1 MLGVDARMSTPA
13 LAYSVRDRSILLPYY
28 KRFLVEPLIPSIPA
42 RISPNAITHGGHLI
56 NLAALVLLVGA
67 SGRLDSGWPFFLVPI
82 LVHVWLWC
90 DHADGG
96 HARRTGQCS
105 ALGEFLDHGLDLLNA
120 TYVICMTVVAF
131 GTPPFWSVTAAVVVP
146 AAAAI
151 TYWEQAETGVFQLG
165 LLNQIESV
173 CSLTVALVARGIF
186 GVVAMAGVHVGPWPL
201 PDFIL
206 AVVSVV
212 ALFGILRC
220 AMRVKEKKG
229 SVKPFI
235 APFLFGAAITLAAAT
250 GALGTLSAILVGA
263 SVFVFMGVSQ
273 LNHRI
278 RGERPQLSSGVLVAA
293 VMVFGLAAYRMRLGV
308 MPEALEWGT
317 AGILTPVF
325 GGLALVRG
333 VEGHRAVDALDRAKA
348 SASASASAA

>member
-1 MLGVDARMSTPA
+1 MSTPA

-28 KRFLVEPLIPSIPA
+28 KRFLVEPLIPLIPA

-56 NLAALVLLVGA
+56 NLAALVLLAA
-67 SGRLDSGWPFFLVPI
+67 SAHTDKGWPFFLVPL

-120 TYVICMTVVAF
+120 TYVICMTVVAL

-173 CSLTVALVARGIF
+173 CSLSVALMARGLF
-186 GVVAMAGVHVGPWPL
+186 GVAAMTGIHAGSWPL
-201 PDFIL
+201 PDLIL

-220 AMRVKEKKG
+220 AIRVRQKG
-229 SVKPFI
+229 GRLAPFF
-235 APFLFGAAITLAAAT
+235 APFLFGTAVTLAAAT

-263 SVFVFMGVSQ
+263 SVYVFIGVCQ

-293 VMVFGLAAYRMRLGV
+293 VVVFALAAYRMRLGM
-308 MPEALEWGT
+308 MPPALEWGA
-317 AGILTPVF
+317 AGILTMAF

-333 VEGHRAVDALDRAKA
+333 VEGHRAVDALDRAKT
-348 SASASASAA
+348 SSLVT

>member
-1 MLGVDARMSTPA
+1 MSTPA
-13 LAYSVRDRSILLPYY
+13 LAYSVRDRSILLPHY
-28 KRFLVEPLIPSIPA
+28 KRFLVEPLLLLIPA

-56 NLAALVLLVGA
+56 NLAALVLLVA
-67 SGRLDSGWPFFLVPI
+67 SAHMDKGWPFFLVPV

-120 TYVICMTVVAF
+120 TYVICMTVVAL

-173 CSLTVALVARGIF
+173 CSLSVALMARGLF
-186 GVVAMAGVHVGPWPL
+186 GVAAMAGIRVGSWPL
-201 PDFIL
+201 PDLIL

-220 AMRVKEKKG
+220 AMRVKQKG
-229 SVKPFI
+229 GRLAPFV
-235 APFLFGAAITLAAAT
+235 APFLFGAAVTLAAAT
-250 GALGTLSAILVGA
+250 GALGTLSAILLGA
-263 SVFVFMGVSQ
+263 SVYVFIGVCQ
-273 LNHRI
+273 LNFRI
-278 RGERPQLSSGVLVAA
+278 RGERPEPSTGVLVAA
-293 VMVFGLAAYRMRLGV
+293 VLTFGLAAYRMRVGV
-308 MPEALEWGT
+308 VPAALEWGA
-317 AGILTPVF
+317 AGLLASVF

-333 VEGHRAVDALDRAKA
+333 IEGHRAVEELDRAKA
-348 SASASASAA
+348 ASV

>member
-1 MLGVDARMSTPA
+1 MSTPA

-28 KRFLVEPLIPSIPA
+28 KRFLVEPLIPVIPA

-56 NLAALVLLVGA
+56 NLLALVALVAA
-67 SGRLDSGWPFFLVPI
+67 SGRMDRGWPFFLVPV

-120 TYVICMTVVAF
+120 TYVICMTVVAL

-173 CSLTVALVARGIF
+173 CSLSVALVARGIF
-186 GVVAMAGVHVGPWPL
+186 GVAAMAGIRVGPWPL

-206 AVVSVV
+206 AVVSIV

-220 AMRVKEKKG
+220 AMRVRQKEG
-229 SVKPFI
+229 RVKPFA
-235 APFLFGAAITLAAAT
+235 APFLFGAAVTLAAAT
-250 GALGTLSAILVGA
+250 GALGTLPAILVGA
-263 SVFVFMGVSQ
+263 SVYVFVGVCQ

-278 RGERPQLSSGVLVAA
+278 RGERPQLSSGVLVAG
-293 VMVFGLAAYRMRLGV
+293 VIVFGLAGYRMRLGT
-308 MPEALEWGT
+308 MPPALEWGAT
-317 AGILTPVF
+317 GILTTVF

-333 VEGHRAVDALDRAKA
+333 VEGHRAVDALDRARTSTLA
-348 SASASASAA
+348 T

>member
-1 MLGVDARMSTPA
+1 MSTPA

-28 KRFLVEPLIPSIPA
+28 KRFLVDPLIGAIPA

-56 NLAALVLLVGA
+56 NLAALLLLIA
-67 SGRLDSGWPFFLVPI
+67 AARMDRGWPFFLVPL

-120 TYVICMTVVAF
+120 TYVICMTVVAL

-173 CSLTVALVARGIF
+173 CSLSVALFARGIF
-186 GVVAMAGVHVGPWPL
+186 GVAAMAGVRVGPWPL
-201 PDFIL
+201 PDVIL
-206 AVVSVV
+206 AVVSIV

-220 AMRVKEKKG
+220 AMRVRQKG
-229 SVKPFI
+229 GRLTPFV
-235 APFLFGAAITLAAAT
+235 APLLFGAAVTLAAAT
-250 GALGTLSAILVGA
+250 GALGTLSLILVGA
-263 SVFVFMGVSQ
+263 SVFVFIGVCQ
-273 LNHRI
+273 LNFRI
-278 RGERPQLSSGVLVAA
+278 RGERPAPSGGVL
-293 VMVFGLAAYRMRLGV
+293 LAALVVLGVAVVRMRIGV
-308 MPEALEWGT
+308 VAPALEWGV
-317 AGILTPVF
+317 AGSLAIVF

-333 VEGHRAVDALDRAKA
+333 IEGHRAVEQLDRAKA
-348 SASASASAA
+348 ASS

>member
-1 MLGVDARMSTPA
+1 MSTPA

-42 RISPNAITHGGHLI
+42 RISPNAITHGGHLV
-56 NLAALVLLVGA
+56 NLAALVLLLLA
-67 SGRLDSGWPFFLVPI
+67 STRMDSGWPFFLVPV

-120 TYVICMTVVAF
+120 TYVICMTVVAL

-173 CSLTVALVARGIF
+173 CSLSVALIARGLI

-206 AVVSVV
+206 AVVSIV

-220 AMRVKEKKG
+220 AMRVKQKEG
-229 SVKPFI
+229 RLLPFV
-235 APFLFGAAITLAAAT
+235 APLLFGAAVTLAAAT

-263 SVFVFMGVSQ
+263 SVYVFIGVCQ
-273 LNHRI
+273 LNFRI
-278 RGERPQLSSGVLVAA
+278 RGERPQLSTGVLVAA
-293 VMVFGLAAYRMRLGV
+293 VVVFGVAGYRLRVGPLPAM
-308 MPEALEWGT
+308 LEWGA
-317 AGILTPVF
+317 AGVLTTVF

-333 VEGHRAVDALDRAKA
+333 IEGHRAVDALDRAKA
-348 SASASASAA
+348 TAA

>member
-1 MLGVDARMSTPA
+1 MSTPA

-28 KRFLVEPLIPSIPA
+28 KRFLVEPLIPFIPA

-56 NLAALVLLVGA
+56 NLAALVLLVA
-67 SGRLDSGWPFFLVPI
+67 SAHMDKGWPFFLVPV

-120 TYVICMTVVAF
+120 TYVICMTVVAL

-173 CSLTVALVARGIF
+173 CSLSVALMARGLF
-186 GVVAMAGVHVGPWPL
+186 GVAAIAGMHVGSWPL
-201 PDFIL
+201 PDLIL

-220 AMRVKEKKG
+220 AMRVKQKG
-229 SVKPFI
+229 GRLTPFV
-235 APFLFGAAITLAAAT
+235 APFLFGAAVTLAAAT
-250 GALGTLSAILVGA
+250 GALGTLSAILIGA
-263 SVFVFMGVSQ
+263 SVYVFIGVCQ
-273 LNHRI
+273 LNFRI
-278 RGERPQLSSGVLVAA
+278 RGERPQSQMGVLVAA
-293 VMVFGLAAYRMRLGV
+293 VVVGGVVVYRMRAGV
-308 MPEALEWGT
+308 VPAALEWGA
-317 AGILTPVF
+317 AGVLTSVF

-333 VEGHRAVDALDRAKA
+333 IEGHRAVEELDRAKA
-348 SASASASAA
+348 ASV

>member
-1 MLGVDARMSTPA
+1 MSTPA

-28 KRFLVEPLIPSIPA
+28 KRFLVEPLIPAIPA

-56 NLAALVLLVGA
+56 NLAALVLLVAA
-67 SGRLDSGWPFFLVPI
+67 SQRMNSGWAFFLVPV

-96 HARRTGQCS
+96 HARRTNQCS

-131 GTPPFWSVTAAVVVP
+131 GTPPFWSITAAVVVP

-173 CSLTVALVARGIF
+173 CSLSVALIARGLF
-186 GVVAMAGVHVGPWPL
+186 GVAAMAAVHVGPWPL

-206 AVVSVV
+206 AVVSIV

-220 AMRVKEKKG
+220 AMRVKQNG
-229 SVKPFI
+229 GRLVPFV
-235 APFLFGAAITLAAAT
+235 APFLFGAAVTLAAAT

-263 SVFVFMGVSQ
+263 SVYVFIGVCQ

-278 RGERPQLSSGVLVAA
+278 RREKPRPSTGVLVAA
-293 VMVFGLAAYRMRLGV
+293 VVVFGIAGYRLRVG
-308 MPEALEWGT
+308 PTPPSLEWAAT
-317 AGILTPVF
+317 GILVAAF
-325 GGLALVRG
+325 GGMALVRG
-333 VEGHRAVDALDRAKA
+333 IDGHREVERLDRAT
-348 SASASASAA
+348 

>member
-1 MLGVDARMSTPA
+1 MSTPA
-13 LAYSVRDRSILLPYY
+13 LTYSVRDRSILLPYY
-28 KRFLVEPLIPSIPA
+28 KRFLVEPLIPLIPA

-56 NLAALVLLVGA
+56 NLAALVLLVA
-67 SGRLDSGWPFFLVPI
+67 SAPMDKGWPFFLVPV

-120 TYVICMTVVAF
+120 TYVICMTVVAL

-173 CSLTVALVARGIF
+173 CSLSVALMARGLF
-186 GVVAMAGVHVGPWPL
+186 GVAAMAGIHVGSWPL
-201 PDFIL
+201 PELVL

-220 AMRVKEKKG
+220 ATRVKQKG
-229 SVKPFI
+229 GRLAPFF
-235 APFLFGAAITLAAAT
+235 APFLFGTAVTLAAAT
-250 GALGTLSAILVGA
+250 GAFGTLSAILLGA
-263 SVFVFMGVSQ
+263 SVYVFIGVGQ
-273 LNHRI
+273 LNFRI
-278 RGERPQLSSGVLVAA
+278 RGERPHSSTGVLVAA
-293 VMVFGLAAYRMRLGV
+293 VVVFGVAGYRMRIGV
-308 MPEALEWGT
+308 VPVALEWGA
-317 AGILTPVF
+317 AGVLTSVF

-333 VEGHRAVDALDRAKA
+333 IEGHRAVEELDRAEAA
-348 SASASASAA
+348 SA

>member
-1 MLGVDARMSTPA
+1 MSTPA

-28 KRFLVEPLIPSIPA
+28 KRFLVEPLIPLIPA
-42 RISPNAITHGGHLI
+42 RISPNVITHGGHLI
-56 NLAALVLLVGA
+56 NLAALLLLVA
-67 SGRLDSGWPFFLVPI
+67 FAHMDKGWPFFLVPV

-120 TYVICMTVVAF
+120 TYVICMTVVAL

-173 CSLTVALVARGIF
+173 CSLSVALLARGLF
-186 GVVAMAGVHVGPWPL
+186 GVAAMAGIRVGSWPL
-201 PDFIL
+201 PDLIL

-220 AMRVKEKKG
+220 AMRVKQKG
-229 SVKPFI
+229 GRLAPFF
-235 APFLFGAAITLAAAT
+235 APFLFGTAVTLAAAT

-263 SVFVFMGVSQ
+263 SVYVFIGVRQ
-273 LNHRI
+273 LNFRI
-278 RGERPQLSSGVLVAA
+278 RGERPQPQAAVLVAA
-293 VMVFGLAAYRMRLGV
+293 VVVFCVAGYRMLVGV
-308 MPEALEWGT
+308 VPASLEWAT
-317 AGILTPVF
+317 ASVLTSVS

-333 VEGHRAVDALDRAKA
+333 IEGHRAVEELDRAKA
-348 SASASASAA
+348 LRVT

>member
-1 MLGVDARMSTPA
+1 MSTPA

-28 KRFLVEPLIPSIPA
+28 KRFLVEPLIPLIPA

-56 NLAALVLLVGA
+56 NLAALVLVVGFA
-67 SGRLDSGWPFFLVPI
+67 HMDKGWPFFLVPV

-120 TYVICMTVVAF
+120 TYVICMTVVAL

-173 CSLTVALVARGIF
+173 CSLSVALLARGLF
-186 GVVAMAGVHVGPWPL
+186 GVAAMAGIHVGSWPL
-201 PDFIL
+201 PDLIL

-212 ALFGILRC
+212 AAFGILRC
-220 AMRVKEKKG
+220 AMRVKQKG
-229 SVKPFI
+229 GRLAPFF
-235 APFLFGAAITLAAAT
+235 APFLFGTAVTLAART
-250 GALGTLSAILVGA
+250 GALGTLSAIVVGA
-263 SVFVFMGVSQ
+263 SVYVFIGVCQ
-273 LNHRI
+273 LNFRI
-278 RGERPQLSSGVLVAA
+278 RGEHPQPQAGVLVAA
-293 VMVFGLAAYRMRLGV
+293 VVVFCVAGYRMLVGV
-308 MPEALEWGT
+308 VPASLEWGA
-317 AGILTPVF
+317 AGVLTSVF

-333 VEGHRAVDALDRAKA
+333 IEGHRAVEELDRAKA
-348 SASASASAA
+348 LRVT

>member
-1 MLGVDARMSTPA
+1 M
-13 LAYSVRDRSILLPYY
+13 
-28 KRFLVEPLIPSIPA
+28 
-42 RISPNAITHGGHLI
+42 N
-56 NLAALVLLVGA
+56 
-67 SGRLDSGWPFFLVPI
+67 SGWAFFLVPV

-96 HARRTGQCS
+96 HARRTNQCS

-131 GTPPFWSVTAAVVVP
+131 GTPPFWSITAAVVVP

-173 CSLTVALVARGIF
+173 CSLSVALIARGLF
-186 GVVAMAGVHVGPWPL
+186 GVAAMAAVHVGPWPL

-206 AVVSVV
+206 AVVSIV

-220 AMRVKEKKG
+220 AMRVKQNG
-229 SVKPFI
+229 GRLVPFV
-235 APFLFGAAITLAAAT
+235 APFLFGAAVTLAAAT

-263 SVFVFMGVSQ
+263 SVYVFIGVCQ

-278 RGERPQLSSGVLVAA
+278 RREKPRPSTGVLVAA
-293 VMVFGLAAYRMRLGV
+293 VVVFGIAGYRLRVG
-308 MPEALEWGT
+308 PTPPSLEWAAT
-317 AGILTPVF
+317 GILVAAF
-325 GGLALVRG
+325 GGMALVRG
-333 VEGHRAVDALDRAKA
+333 IDGHREVERLDRAT
-348 SASASASAA
+348 

>member
-1 MLGVDARMSTPA
+1 MSTPA
-13 LAYSVRDRSILLPYY
+13 LTYSVRDRSILLPHY
-28 KRFLVEPLIPSIPA
+28 KRFLVEPLIPLIPA
-42 RISPNAITHGGHLI
+42 RISPNAITHGGHLV
-56 NLAALVLLVGA
+56 NLVALALLVA
-67 SGRLDSGWPFFLVPI
+67 SAPMDKGWPFFFVPV

-120 TYVICMTVVAF
+120 TYVICMTVVAL
-131 GTPPFWSVTAAVVVP
+131 GAPPFWSVTAAMVVP

-173 CSLTVALVARGIF
+173 CSLSVALTARGLF
-186 GVVAMAGVHVGPWPL
+186 GVAAIAAIHVGSWPL
-201 PDFIL
+201 PDLVL

-220 AMRVKEKKG
+220 AMRVKQKG
-229 SVKPFI
+229 GRL
-235 APFLFGAAITLAAAT
+235 APFVAPLLFGTAVTLAAAT

-263 SVFVFMGVSQ
+263 SVYVFLGVCQ
-273 LNHRI
+273 LNFRI
-278 RGERPQLSSGVLVAA
+278 RGERPQPQAGVLVAA
-293 VMVFGLAAYRMRLGV
+293 VVVFGVAGYRMRIGV
-308 MPEALEWGT
+308 VPAALEWGA
-317 AGILTPVF
+317 AGVLTSVF
-325 GGLALVRG
+325 GGFALVRG
-333 VEGHRAVDALDRAKA
+333 IEGHRAVEELDRAKA
-348 SASASASAA
+348 ASP